1 MPERTPSTGPGS
13 SHGHR
18 QRQATERAP
27 AASGDDGLLGVV
39 AQFDSLLEGAPLGI
53 GIFDRDLRHVRVNAV
68 LEQMNGQPAH
78 QLLGRTPGEVNGAVG
93 RQAEVLYRQVMDN
106 GTAMRDLRLTG
117 EVAARPGVVRHWNT
131 TFHPIRRAAEVV
143 GLCVIVDDVTV
154 EQELSEALA
163 ASRRAYQHLAEDLQR
178 DLLPPARPV
187 IAGAQ
192 VAAVYRPASAAAAV
206 GGDYYDVI
214 NVDEQRWL
222 LVIGDVQGKG
232 PLAASLSGALRY
244 AVRTA
249 AVVDPDPARVM
260 STVNEVLLRL
270 DDDRTC
276 TAACILLERQEASW
290 SVRTVSAGHPLPL
303 LVRRGRNGGPGRV
316 EAVGVPNLLLG
327 AVHGTRYQAGESEM
341 APGESLVL
349 YTDGVTEARA
359 PRSRRSTPPEDGVG
373 ARDADTTIAL
383 FGESRL
389 HASLTAM
396 AFPPTAD
403 SAPGAGTAGQLADAV
418 HNSVESFTGGAPGD
432 DLTLLVFHV
441 PQAAPD
447 TSLRR

>member
-1 MPERTPSTGPGS
+1 MPERSPSTGTDPGQ
-13 SHGHR
+13 GHP
-18 QRQATERAP
+18 QGQAKEQTP
-27 AASGDDGLLGVV
+27 AAGDEGLLGVV

-68 LEQMNGQPAH
+68 LEEMNGQPALL
-78 QLLGRTPGEVNGAVG
+78 LLGRTPSEVNGEVG

-106 GTAMRDLRLTG
+106 GIAMRDVRLSG
-117 EVAARPGVVRHWNT
+117 EVAARPGVVRHWST
-131 TFHPIRRAAEVV
+131 TFHPIRREGEVV

-154 EQELSEALA
+154 EQELSDALA
-163 ASRRAYQHLAEDLQR
+163 ASQRAYQNLAEDLQR

-192 VAAVYRPASAAAAV
+192 VAAVYRPASAAAAI

-214 NVDEQRWL
+214 DVDEQRWL

-249 AVVDPDPARVM
+249 AVVDPDPAHVM
-260 STVNEVLLRL
+260 STVNEVLMRL
-270 DDDRTC
+270 DDDRIC

-290 SVRTVSAGHPLPL
+290 SMRTVSAGHPLPL

-316 EAVGVPNLLLG
+316 EALGVPNLLLG
-327 AVHGTRYQAGESEM
+327 AVHGTRYQASQSALE
-341 APGESLVL
+341 PGESLVL

-359 PRSRRSTPPEDGVG
+359 PQSRQPAPPEDGAG
-373 ARDADTTIAL
+373 AGDADRTVAL

-389 HASLTAM
+389 QALLAATA
-396 AFPPTAD
+396 FSPIAD
-403 SAPGAGTAGQLADAV
+403 SDPGAGTASQLADAV
-418 HNSVESFTGGAPGD
+418 HSTVETFTGGAPGD

-441 PQAAPD
+441 P
-447 TSLRR
+447 